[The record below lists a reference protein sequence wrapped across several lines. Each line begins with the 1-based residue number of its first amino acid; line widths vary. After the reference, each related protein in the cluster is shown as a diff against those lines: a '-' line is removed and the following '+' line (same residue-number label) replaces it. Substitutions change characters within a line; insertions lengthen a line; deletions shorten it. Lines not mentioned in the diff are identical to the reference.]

1 MRPTHWTTPLFPS
14 STGPVAEPIL
24 RSFDQGLPLPGAR
37 SFRFRTGVTALRMA
51 AFGVVGLAIAGF
63 GVTIAPS
70 IQRPLQPVTYG
81 AGAVFLLM
89 VVASLR
95 LALLAFLDL
104 RSGSGNVLIVTP
116 TVVVRR
122 RRGKVDSW
130 PFAEF
135 PGLTFV
141 IQFRRATS
149 CTSPN
154 LADGPPS
161 EALLE
166 DKLMRGAVNGIHLN
180 RPQETFGAD
189 LIDDASFGPLD
200 EILRA
205 LVARRP

>member
-37 SFRFRTGVTALRMA
+37 IFRFRPWATALRMA
-51 AFGVVGLAIAGF
+51 AFGLLGLAIAGF
-63 GVTIAPS
+63 CVKVAPTIR
-70 IQRPLQPVTYG
+70 RPFEAVTYG
-81 AGAVFLLM
+81 GGAVFLLM
-89 VVASLR
+89 VVSSLR
-95 LALLAFLDL
+95 LALLAFFDL
-104 RSGSGNVLIVTP
+104 RSGRGNVLIVTP

-149 CTSPN
+149 CTSLN